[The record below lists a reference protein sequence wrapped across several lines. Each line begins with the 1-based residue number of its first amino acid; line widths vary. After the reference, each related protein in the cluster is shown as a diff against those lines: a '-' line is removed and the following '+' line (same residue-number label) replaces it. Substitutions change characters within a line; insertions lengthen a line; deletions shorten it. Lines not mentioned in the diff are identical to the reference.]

1 MPSLDPTPSVRSG
14 PGLLGALLGV
24 LFAII
29 GFVLMVVC
37 AAAATL
43 WHLRRRLRE
52 PAA

>member
-1 MPSLDPTPSVRSG
+1 MS
-14 PGLLGALLGV
+14 
-24 LFAII
+24 F